1 MIRAIIALLGVL
13 AVTACTPL
21 DQVTRSLSLG
31 QGTIVTTSPSG
42 YCIDSIASQPA
53 KDFAI
58 LAPCATMGHAA
69 ARPGVVGVATVQ
81 VGPEESGQ
89 VAANELALRDFLITN
104 EGARMLS
111 AANDAGAVD
120 ILSTQ
125 AFDDKVMVHFTD
137 QGPPPLAG
145 LQKEEWR
152 AFANI
157 NGRLVTVSVRGL
169 AAAPLREGSGATL
182 LKQVL
187 AGVKAPAPETTE
199 SPPET

>member
-1 MIRAIIALLGVL
+1 MIRAMIALLGVL
-13 AVTACTPL
+13 AATACTPL
-21 DQVTRSLSLG
+21 DQVTQSIPLG
-31 QGTIVTTSPSG
+31 QGAIIATSPSG
-42 YCIDSIASQPA
+42 YCIDSVASQPA
-53 KDFAI
+53 RNFAI
-58 LAPCATMGHAA
+58 LAPCVALGHATSA
-69 ARPGVVGVATVQ
+69 PNVVGVATVQ
-81 VGPEESGQ
+81 VGPEDSGQ
-89 VAANELALRDFLITN
+89 IAADELALRDFLITN

-111 AANDAGAVD
+111 AANDPEAVD

-125 AFDDKVMVHFTD
+125 AFDDRVMVHFTD

-169 AAAPLREGSGATL
+169 ATAPLRDGPGATL

-187 AGVKAPAPETTE
+187 AGVRAPAPETTDTP
-199 SPPET
+199 SET